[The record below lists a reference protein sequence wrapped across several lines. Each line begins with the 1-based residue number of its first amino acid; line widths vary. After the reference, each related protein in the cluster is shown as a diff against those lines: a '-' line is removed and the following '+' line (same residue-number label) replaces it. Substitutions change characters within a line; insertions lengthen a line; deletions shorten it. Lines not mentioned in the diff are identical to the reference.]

1 MAKLAFSKLGLKP
14 NTKTGTITCN
24 DLTIE
29 VKDYLPVNDKLTL
42 ISNVINNAVDNNG
55 YYNEGKV
62 RIFFVLEVMDAYT
75 NLSFTEKQKEDP
87 CKLYDLIVGNE
98 LWEKVW
104 DLMLASEKAYLE
116 TCLYETIQSIYTY
129 KNSVMGILDTI
140 SQDYSN
146 LSLEAANLQ
155 KDLAD
160 PENMSF
166 LKDVLT
172 KLG

>member
-14 NTKTGTITCN
+14 NTKTGTITYN
-24 DLTIE
+24 DVTIE
-29 VKDYLPVNDKLTL
+29 VKDYLPVNDKLAL

-62 RIFFVLEVMDAYT
+62 RVFFVLEVIDAYT

-116 TCLYETIQSIYTY
+116 TCLYKTIKSIYAY

-146 LSLEAANLQ
+146 LSLDAQEIQ
-155 KDLAD
+155 KNLAD
-160 PENMSF
+160 PENMSL
-166 LKDVLT
+166 LKAVLT

>member
-14 NTKTGTITCN
+14 NIKTGIITYN

-42 ISNVINNAVDNNG
+42 ISNVINNTIDDNG
-55 YYNEGKV
+55 YYNEGKI
-62 RIFFVLEVMDAYT
+62 RIFFVLEVIDAYT

-98 LWEKVW
+98 LWEQVW
-104 DLMLASEKAYLE
+104 DLILASEKEYLN
-116 TCLYETIQSIYTY
+116 TCLYETIKSIYAY

-146 LSLEAANLQ
+146 LSLEAASLQ

-160 PENMSF
+160 PENMAF

>member
-14 NTKTGTITCN
+14 NTNCGIITHN

-42 ISNVINNAVDNNG
+42 IGNVINSAIDDNG

-62 RIFFVLEVMDAYT
+62 RVFFVLEVIDAYT
-75 NLSFTEKQKEDP
+75 NLTFTDKQKEDP

-98 LWEKVW
+98 LWIKVW
-104 DLMLASEKAYLE
+104 DMMLASEKDYLE
-116 TCLYETIQSIYTY
+116 TCLRETIKSIYEY
-129 KNSVMGILDTI
+129 KNSVMGILDI
-140 SQDYSN
+140 VAQDYSN
-146 LSLEAANLQ
+146 MNLDATNIQ
-155 KDLAD
+155 KALGD
-160 PENMSF
+160 PEN
-166 LKDVLT
+166 LGLLREVLT

>member
-14 NTKTGTITCN
+14 NTKIGTITYN

-42 ISNVINNAVDNNG
+42 ISNVINNAIDDNG

-62 RIFFVLEVMDAYT
+62 RIFFVLEIMDAYT

-98 LWEKVW
+98 LWEQVW
-104 DLMLASEKAYLE
+104 DLILASEKAYLK
-116 TCLYETIQSIYTY
+116 TCLYETIKSIYAY

-160 PENMSF
+160 PENMAF

>member
-14 NTKTGTITCN
+14 NTKTGIITYN

-62 RIFFVLEVMDAYT
+62 RVFFVLEVIDAYT

-98 LWEKVW
+98 LWEKIW

-116 TCLYETIQSIYTY
+116 TCLYKTIKSIYEY
-129 KNSVMGILDTI
+129 KNSVMGILETI
-140 SQDYSN
+140 SQDYN
-146 LSLEAANLQ
+146 DLNLEAQEIQ
-155 KDLAD
+155 KNLAD
-160 PENMSF
+160 PENMSL